1 MAAERA
7 AGGEGQRSAQARL
20 VAAGDGDFFSNQYL
34 QLGGNRDFFM
44 NALSWLGEQEDRIT
58 IRPRNREATLVL
70 ITEAQA
76 TALKFLAIDV
86 LPVAL
91 LALGLSVWMVRRS
104 R

>member
-1 MAAERA
+1 MQPLFRE
-7 AGGEGQRSAQARL
+7 L
-20 VAAGDGDFFSNQYL
+20 VVQYL

-44 NALSWLGEQEDRIT
+44 NAVSWLGNQEDRIT
-58 IRPRNREATLVL
+58 IRPRSREATIVL

-76 TALKFLAIDV
+76 TALKFLAVDV